1 MIIAHLITSKHKFQ
15 QKTHSE
21 GREVEDGICK
31 NIDPVNVISSYHNSK
46 IKIMYLQPRE
56 GERYAEGV
64 EEISEDELHSIA
76 EELTKEELEEL
87 EVPWKEISLPLGKI
101 FLSLLERDFS
111 PFWKE
116 ISLPFGKR
124 FLSLVI
130 IFLFFPTGCE
140 GGQPYE
146 RRTVTLAVNNPAI
159 HTDIY
164 TFHKK
169 ILKYTYLIF
178 CAFIL

>member
-31 NIDPVNVISSYHNSK
+31 NIDPVNVISSSHNINNSK

-64 EEISEDELHSIA
+64 EEISEEELNSIA

-87 EVPWKEISLPLGKI
+87 EVPWKEISLP
-101 FLSLLERDFS
+101 S
-111 PFWKE
+111 
-116 ISLPFGKR
+116 
-124 FLSLVI
+124 
-130 IFLFFPTGCE
+130 
-140 GGQPYE
+140 Y
-146 RRTVTLAVNNPAI
+146 
-159 HTDIY
+159 
-164 TFHKK
+164 
-169 ILKYTYLIF
+169 
-178 CAFIL
+178 

>member
-87 EVPWKEISLPLGKI
+87 EVPWEEISLP
-101 FLSLLERDFS
+101 SYYY
-111 PFWKE
+111 
-116 ISLPFGKR
+116 
-124 FLSLVI
+124 
-130 IFLFFPTGCE
+130 FFP
-140 GGQPYE
+140 QVV
-146 RRTVTLAVNNPAI
+146 RVTSHMKEEL
-159 HTDIY
+159 
-164 TFHKK
+164 
-169 ILKYTYLIF
+169 
-178 CAFIL
+178 